1 MKCRNRNGAY
11 MTKQDL
17 VKLGLK
23 ENWRFFT
30 LLLVINLFVGSMVG
44 LERTVLPLLGEKVF
58 GLLSAS
64 ATLSFIVS
72 FGFSKAIMNFF
83 AGYIAER
90 MGRKKVLIIGWVIGI
105 FVPIIILLADSW
117 FWIIIANLLLGI
129 NQGLT
134 WSMTVNM
141 KVDLVHSRQR
151 GIAVGLNEFA
161 GYLGLSVIAF
171 LSGYIASEY
180 GLRPYPIYLG
190 VIVSI
195 LGMVLALF
203 TKDTASY
210 LEIQLKQQGQ
220 QGLKTS
226 LKQVFLKT
234 TWKDQ
239 TLSSCS
245 LAGMATN
252 LKDGMIWGLLAI
264 FLTSHGLSLQETALI
279 VAVYPAAWGFLQL
292 FSGALSDRIGRKW
305 LIVFG
310 MIVQGASIFG
320 FLIFQGFTSWLLVA
334 IILGFGTALVYP
346 TLQAAISDIAH
357 PEWRASSLGV
367 YRFWRDSGYA
377 IGALM
382 SGIITDLLD
391 MDYAIGFIA
400 LLPLVAGIVAVF
412 RMKET
417 LHIN

>member
-1 MKCRNRNGAY
+1 
-11 MTKQDL
+11 
-17 VKLGLK
+17 
-23 ENWRFFT
+23 
-30 LLLVINLFVGSMVG
+30 
-44 LERTVLPLLGEKVF
+44 
-58 GLLSAS
+58 
-64 ATLSFIVS
+64 
-72 FGFSKAIMNFF
+72 MNFF

-90 MGRKKVLIIGWVIGI
+90 MGRKKVLIMGWLIGI
-105 FVPIIILLADSW
+105 FVPVIILLADSW
-117 FWIIIANLLLGI
+117 FWIIIANVLLGI

-161 GYLGLSVIAF
+161 GYLGLSIIAF

-180 GLRPYPIYLG
+180 GLRPYPIYIG

-195 LGMVLALF
+195 LGMVLTLF
-203 TKDTASY
+203 TKDTTSY

-245 LAGMATN
+245 LAGMTTN

-400 LLPLVAGIVAVF
+400 LLPLLAGIIVVF

-417 LHIN
+417 LHININ